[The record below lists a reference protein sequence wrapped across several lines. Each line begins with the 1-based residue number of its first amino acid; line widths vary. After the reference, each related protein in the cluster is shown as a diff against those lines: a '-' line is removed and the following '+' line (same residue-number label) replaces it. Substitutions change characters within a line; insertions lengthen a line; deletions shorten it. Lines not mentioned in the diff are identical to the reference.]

1 MSKNAAIIPKQINT
15 YTGIIHKGRKMK
27 RSWMII
33 LFITFLL
40 IIGTVSAIPV
50 AKFTADPLIGEA
62 PLTVTFAD
70 TSGDATIVNWLWDF
84 GDGTT
89 GPESKPF
96 THVYETAGEYTVTLT
111 VVDEKGEKASE
122 NQLIKVT
129 AAEAAVGT
137 ATVITWDENKIIVN
151 YNVDGATCAQGCF
164 LKILHDDY
172 GYPICWFDFDISD
185 KLKGTIETAP
195 IETRMEIKRYTWY
208 VTIEPKENRM
218 IEFDDPSKIKLPP
231 IFKLTADK
239 MPKSITADPRYKT

>member
-1 MSKNAAIIPKQINT
+1 MPDRSYLKVKPVLIISIF
-15 YTGIIHKGRKMK
+15 
-27 RSWMII
+27 
-33 LFITFLL
+33 FICLL
-40 IIGTVSAIPV
+40 LIGTVSALPV
-50 AKFTADPLIGEA
+50 AKFTADPMIGEA
-62 PLTVTFAD
+62 PLTVTFTD
-70 TSGDATIVNWLWDF
+70 TSGDVTITGWSWDF
-84 GDGTT
+84 GDGTVIFE
-89 GPESKPF
+89 GKDSKPF
-96 THVYETAGEYTVTLT
+96 THVYEKTGEYTVTLT

-151 YNVDGATCAQGCF
+151 YNVGGATCAQGCF